1 MTYAAELIDA
11 TMTATGLSQ
20 AALAK
25 ALGVAPPQVSK
36 WRHKTAPIPEE
47 KLTAMFDLA
56 RMDEAAREYYTL
68 GVVRDTVTTTG
79 VMRALDGVLDRIRPA
94 LARVGILAVVL
105 LAGYAPPQQ
114 ANAGPKAEPE
124 PQAALYI
131 MRNRL
136 RRLAA
141 WIATMGRRLGGC
153 HASPVLA

>member
-94 LARVGILAVVL
+94 LARVGIITVVL
-105 LAGYAPPQQ
+105 LAGYALPQQ

-124 PQAALYI
+124 HRSHCTLCAILE
-131 MRNRL
+131 ME
-136 RRLAA
+136 RRL
-141 WIATMGRRLGGC
+141 IAPLRPRIPSARPAGRSG
-153 HASPVLA
+153 

>member
-11 TMTATGLSQ
+11 TMDATGLSQ

-25 ALGVAPPQVSK
+25 ALGVAAPQVSK

-94 LARVGILAVVL
+94 LARVGIITVAL
-105 LAGYAPPQQ
+105 LAGYALPPQ
-114 ANAGPKAEPE
+114 ASAGPKAEAE
-124 PQAALYI
+124 PKSAMYI
-131 MRNRL
+131 MRNWL
-136 RRLAA
+136 RRLVAA
-141 WIATMGRRLGGC
+141 FATVGRRPRFA